1 MKEHLYFSEALLRSK
16 LDAQSACCEVFD
28 YEALMK
34 ERETFMKC
42 RAVIFD
48 LFETL
53 ITEWGHKKYTK
64 NEMCSD
70 LGIEREEFDLYW
82 EEKEQERYIGK
93 IDFIDSILYV
103 CGNCGKRIDDSTLE
117 AITVKRIKTKSACF
131 EYVDPAV
138 FHLLSH
144 LKSMGLKL
152 AIVSNCSSEEV
163 KVIKQSKVY
172 EYFDQ
177 VILSYEV
184 GFQKPDILIYKKA
197 ADLLGVALDEC
208 IFVGDGGSNELV
220 GARDAGMKAIQ
231 AKWYTKRHPNKRESM
246 AGFLTAEE
254 PLDVLQY
261 MPSV

>member
-1 MKEHLYFSEALLRSK
+1 
-16 LDAQSACCEVFD
+16 
-28 YEALMK
+28 
-34 ERETFMKC
+34 MKC
-42 RAVIFD
+42 KAVIFD

-93 IDFIDSILYV
+93 IDFVDSILYV
-103 CGNCGKRIDDSTLE
+103 CEKCGKQIDDLTLE
-117 AITVKRIKTKSACF
+117 AITDKRIKTKSTCF
-131 EYVDPAV
+131 EYVAPEV
-138 FHLLSH
+138 FQLLSD
-144 LKSMGLKL
+144 LRSMGLKL

-163 KVIKQSKVY
+163 KVIKQSKIY

-184 GFQKPDILIYKKA
+184 GLQKPDIRIYKKA

-231 AKWYTKRHPNKRESM
+231 AKWYTDQHPNKRGSID
-246 AGFLTAEE
+246 GFLTADK
-254 PLDVLQY
+254 PLDILQY
-261 MPSV
+261 VTSD

>member
-1 MKEHLYFSEALLRSK
+1 
-16 LDAQSACCEVFD
+16 
-28 YEALMK
+28 
-34 ERETFMKC
+34 MKC
-42 RAVIFD
+42 KAVIFD

-93 IDFIDSILYV
+93 IDFADSIRYV
-103 CGNCGKRIDDSTLE
+103 CEKCSKQIDGPTLE
-117 AITVKRIKTKSACF
+117 AITGKRIKTKSACF
-131 EYVDPAV
+131 EYVDPDV
-138 FHLLSH
+138 FQLLSN
-144 LKSMGLKL
+144 LKTTGLKL

-163 KVIKQSKVY
+163 KVIKQSKIY

-184 GFQKPDILIYKKA
+184 GLQKPDICIYEKA
-197 ADLLGVALDEC
+197 ADLLGVALEEC
-208 IFVGDGGSNELV
+208 VFVGDGGSNELV

-231 AKWYTKRHPNKRESM
+231 AKWYTNQHPYKRESI
-246 AGFLTAEE
+246 AGFLTADK
-254 PLDVLQY
+254 PLDILQY
-261 MPSV
+261 ITSN

>member
-1 MKEHLYFSEALLRSK
+1 
-16 LDAQSACCEVFD
+16 
-28 YEALMK
+28 
-34 ERETFMKC
+34 MKC
-42 RAVIFD
+42 RAIIFD

-82 EEKEQERYIGK
+82 EEKEQERYLGK
-93 IDFIDSILYV
+93 IDFVDSIRYVCEKCGIQIDDSIL
-103 CGNCGKRIDDSTLE
+103 T
-117 AITVKRIKTKSACF
+117 AITDKRIKTKSTCF
-131 EYVDPAV
+131 DYVDPEV
-138 FHLLSH
+138 FQLLSH
-144 LKSMGLKL
+144 LKSMGVKL

-163 KVIKQSKVY
+163 KVIKQSRIY

-184 GFQKPDILIYKKA
+184 GLQKPDISIYKKA
-197 ADLLGVALDEC
+197 ADLLGVAIDEC
-208 IFVGDGGSNELV
+208 VFVGDGGSNELV

-231 AKWYTKRHPNKRESM
+231 AKWYTNQHPHKRESM

-254 PLDVLQY
+254 PLDVLQNI
-261 MPSV
+261 VLC